1 MKSGNKR
8 PAKFGHSSVV
18 SADVIPA
25 ALLQQARKSGQLNL
39 SSRGLKTVPD
49 VVWKVN
55 TEPVGS
61 KEVSFDTEDRWWD
74 QTNLMKLILASNEL
88 TELSED
94 ISLLPALTVLDVST
108 LCRLAWISYSKGY
121 YFCK

>member
-8 PAKFGHSSVV
+8 PAKFGHSSYAV
-18 SADVIPA
+18 SGDVIPA

-39 SSRGLKTVPD
+39 SSRSLKTVPD

-61 KEVSFDTEDRWWD
+61 KEVSFDAEDRWWD
-74 QTNLMKLILASNEL
+74 QTNLVKLILASNEL

-108 LCRLAWISYSKGY
+108 LCRLAWIGFSKKLL
-121 YFCK
+121 F